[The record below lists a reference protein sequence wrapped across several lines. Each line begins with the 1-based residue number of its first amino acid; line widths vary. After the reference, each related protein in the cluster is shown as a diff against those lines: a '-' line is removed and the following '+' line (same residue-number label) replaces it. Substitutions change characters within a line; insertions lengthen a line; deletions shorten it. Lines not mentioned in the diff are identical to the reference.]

1 MLKAMSRLY
10 PEFFRRLDERPDAL
24 FYQEP
29 RRVKHIDEA
38 ASRVAEALYDELLP
52 AGGDVLDLMA
62 SYYSH
67 LPDKFS
73 SVTGLGLNLEELE
86 GNRQVTEPV
95 IFDLN
100 RNAQLPFEANRFD
113 GVVCTVSIQYMTR
126 PDDTFLDVARIL
138 KPGAPFI
145 VTFSNRMFPTKAI
158 LAWRSSDDAAHAR
171 LVRSYFQSVP
181 SFSEVKTRCHVP
193 PAGDPLF
200 ALWAYK
206 QADWQ
211 QN

>member
-1 MLKAMSRLY
+1 MSQLY

-52 AGGDVLDLMA
+52 AGGNVLDLMA

-67 LPDKFS
+67 LPNKFAA
-73 SVTGLGLNLEELE
+73 VTGLGLNLEELE
-86 GNRQVTEPV
+86 DNPQVTEPV

-100 RNAQLPFEANRFD
+100 RNAQLPFEDNRFD

-126 PDDTFLDVARIL
+126 PDDTFPDIARIL

-145 VTFSNRMFPTKAI
+145 ITFSNRMFPTKAI

-171 LVRSYFQSVP
+171 LVRSYFQGVP
-181 SFSEVKTRCHVP
+181 SFGEVKARCHVP
-193 PAGDPLF
+193 PEGDPLF

-206 QADWQ
+206 QPDSNQ
-211 QN
+211 T